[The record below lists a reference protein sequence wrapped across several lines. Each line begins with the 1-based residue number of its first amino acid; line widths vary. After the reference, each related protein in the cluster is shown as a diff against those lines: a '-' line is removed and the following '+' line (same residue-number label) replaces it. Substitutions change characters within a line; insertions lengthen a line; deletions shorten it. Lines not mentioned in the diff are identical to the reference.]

1 MPTKI
6 RKNQWLIVIQQT
18 MIVTFKKP
26 IEGVRG
32 KIRLEDGFYIRKL
45 HGKYV
50 VQRCPNRKNHV
61 PTEKEKEN
69 QQRFIK
75 QWRRG
80 RSSSLEEGRV

>member
-50 VQRCPNRKNHV
+50 VQRCPNWKNHV

-69 QQRFIK
+69 QQRFAD
-75 QWRRG
+75 RFAV
-80 RSSSLEEGRV
+80 RS

>member
-61 PTEKEKEN
+61 PTKKEKEN
-69 QQRFIK
+69 QQRFAD
-75 QWRRG
+75 RFAV
-80 RSSSLEEGRV
+80 RS